1 MDPGIKNK
9 IDPNRPITKSVETR
23 FWSLTTRINEILQAF
38 ERNNRILLD
47 NWKDEQSVR
56 FSQEYLAS
64 ISGIMKQF
72 EQYLEVEK
80 KSLCAIV
87 DQLEGMERELKK
99 MDHDYENESSS
110 IGSMLK
116 DDEYHK

>member
-1 MDPGIKNK
+1 M
-9 IDPNRPITKSVETR
+9 DPNRPITQSVETR
-23 FWSLTTRINEILQAF
+23 FWSMTTRINEILQTF

-72 EQYLEVEK
+72 EQYLEGEK
-80 KSLCAIV
+80 KNLCAIV

-99 MDHDYENESSS
+99 LDHDYANEPSS
-110 IGSMLK
+110 IGSMLT
-116 DDEYHK
+116 DNEYRK

>member
-1 MDPGIKNK
+1 MDPGIKNI

-64 ISGIMKQF
+64 ISGVMKQF

-80 KSLCAIV
+80 KNLCAIV
-87 DQLEGMERELKK
+87 DHLEGMERELKK
-99 MDHDYENESSS
+99 LDHDYENEPSY
-110 IGSMLK
+110 IGSMLT
-116 DDEYHK
+116 DDEYYK

>member
-1 MDPGIKNK
+1 M
-9 IDPNRPITKSVETR
+9 DPNRPVTKSVETR

-56 FSQEYLAS
+56 FSQSYLAD
-64 ISGIMKQF
+64 ISGTMKQF

-80 KSLCAIV
+80 KILCSLIE
-87 DQLEGMERELKK
+87 QMEGMERELEKW
-99 MDHDYENESSS
+99 DY
-110 IGSMLK
+110 
-116 DDEYHK
+116 D

>member
-1 MDPGIKNK
+1 MDPSVKDK
-9 IDPNRPITKSVETR
+9 IDPNRLITRTVESR
-23 FWSLTTRINEILQAF
+23 FWSLTTRINEILQTF

-56 FSQEYLAS
+56 FSQDYLAS
-64 ISGIMKQF
+64 ISGIIKQF

-80 KSLCAIV
+80 KNLCAIV
-87 DQLEGMERELKK
+87 DHLEGMERELKK
-99 MDHDYENESSS
+99 LDHDYENEPSY
-110 IGSMLK
+110 IGSMLT

>member
-1 MDPGIKNK
+1 M
-9 IDPNRPITKSVETR
+9 DPNRPITKSVETR

-64 ISGIMKQF
+64 ISGTMKQF
-72 EQYLEVEK
+72 EQYLEGEK
-80 KSLCAIV
+80 KNLCAIV

-99 MDHDYENESSS
+99 LDHDYENEPSS
-110 IGSMLK
+110 IGSMLT

>member
-1 MDPGIKNK
+1 M
-9 IDPNRPITKSVETR
+9 DPNRPITKSVETR

-72 EQYLEVEK
+72 EQYLEGEK
-80 KSLCAIV
+80 KNLCAIV

-99 MDHDYENESSS
+99 LDHDYVNEPSS
-110 IGSMLK
+110 IGSMLTDNVYRK
-116 DDEYHK
+116 

>member
-1 MDPGIKNK
+1 M
-9 IDPNRPITKSVETR
+9 DPNRPITKSVETR
-23 FWSLTTRINEILQAF
+23 LWSMTTRINEILQTF

-72 EQYLEVEK
+72 EQYLEGEK
-80 KSLCAIV
+80 KNLCAIV

-99 MDHDYENESSS
+99 LDHDYANEPSS
-110 IGSMLK
+110 IGSMLT
-116 DDEYHK
+116 DNEYRK